1 MASTSVFV
9 ENAANEVANEAVFA
23 GDEKANELLASA
35 RRHIYHWPRF
45 FEGFTADLTFTMDGQ
60 VYQGHFRASESRR
73 IEVKWEQEFDNRW
86 MRFQLEELLSHR
98 EAPERSKIASKTGC
112 EMGDY
117 DPIYGQK
124 IIFVGDK
131 MGSFYRIRDEKIMQI
146 GRSYG
151 NTTFIINIDSHHNFG
166 TPGRPAY
173 AAADYTAFYW
183 AKDSGRLTKTETY
196 RDAYEMI
203 GGIALPAERRVSI
216 AQDLSQESLSIRQ
229 LKFRNFELL
238 TSPSI

>member
-9 ENAANEVANEAVFA
+9 ENAAKEVANEAVFA
-23 GDEKANELLASA
+23 GEQEANELLTVA
-35 RRHIYHWPRF
+35 RDHIYHWPRF
-45 FEGFTADLTFTMDGQ
+45 FEGFTADLSFTLNGR
-60 VYQGHFRASESRR
+60 VYQGRFRASESRR
-73 IEVKWEQEFDNRW
+73 IDVQWEEEFDNRW
-86 MRFQLEELLSHR
+86 LRFQLEELLSHR

-124 IIFVGDK
+124 IVFIGDK
-131 MGSFYRIRDEKIMQI
+131 MGSFYRIKDQKIMQI

-151 NTTFIINIDSHHNFG
+151 NVTFIINIDAHHNFG
-166 TPGRPAY
+166 TPGRPAF

-196 RDAYEMI
+196 RDSYELV
-203 GGIALPAERRVSI
+203 GGIALPSERRVSI
-216 AQDLSQESLSIRQ
+216 AQDSGEDPLSIRQ
-229 LKFRNFELL
+229 LAFKNLELL